1 MGILVSA
8 SVLSSDFG
16 RIAEDLTFCQ
26 KSGIDRIHI
35 DVMDGHFVPN
45 ITIGPV
51 VVSAIRRYT
60 KLPLEAHLMIEN
72 PWDYIDAFI
81 EAGAD
86 EIGLHIECY
95 GERKEFCASYG
106 QYPKEVKNVEIDL
119 LKRDIDKIKSKDRQV
134 CIVINPGT
142 SVELLKPVF
151 DVVDGVLVMAVN
163 PGFSGQQFM
172 PSAID
177 KIRYIKENFDRFIA
191 VDGGIN
197 ETTAKAV
204 KEAGAN
210 ILITAS
216 YFFGSKEPVKAIQ
229 LLKQ

>member
-1 MGILVSA
+1 MSILVSA

-16 RIAEDLTFCQ
+16 RIAEELSFCQ

-60 KLPLEAHLMIEN
+60 KLPLEAHLMIEH

-81 EAGAD
+81 DAGAD
-86 EIGLHIECY
+86 EIGLHVECY
-95 GERKEFCASYG
+95 GDRKESCLSYG
-106 QYPKEVKNVEIDL
+106 QYPKEVKNVNIAL
-119 LKRDIDKIKSKDRQV
+119 LKKDIERIKSKNKQV

-142 SVELLKPVF
+142 DVALLNPVF
-151 DVVDGVLVMAVN
+151 DLVDSVLVMAVN
-163 PGFSGQQFM
+163 PGFSGQKFM
-172 PSAID
+172 PIALD
-177 KIRYIKENFDRFIA
+177 KIRYIKERFNRAIA

-197 ETTAKAV
+197 ETTSVMV

-210 ILITAS
+210 VLITAS
-216 YFFGSKEPVKAIQ
+216 YFFSSKDPLKAIQ